1 MFSKLAIVKW
11 EEKCAVLHGVDSPG
25 RSSGPEVWRR
35 APESLP
41 EIPSLPPSSSGG
53 WSSPQAAWRS
63 GPRTPCELWLPPCTH
78 PRPSVPS
85 PLVSVTSPR
94 CQPWWSTRD
103 RTVSE
108 RLSESPRFV
117 GRPGWCGVGWGKALI
132 FRQNPWYRLVWSGGI
147 KGMEGGCQ
155 PEPEIA
161 YPHLLFHV
169 LDVEHR
175 LDLLPHL
182 PPGPCA
188 QGQVLAEVPLY
199 DLQGQPVGNI
209 CTLLTQTLNT
219 YTC

>member
-1 MFSKLAIVKW
+1 
-11 EEKCAVLHGVDSPG
+11 
-25 RSSGPEVWRR
+25 
-35 APESLP
+35 
-41 EIPSLPPSSSGG
+41 
-53 WSSPQAAWRS
+53 
-63 GPRTPCELWLPPCTH
+63 
-78 PRPSVPS
+78 
-85 PLVSVTSPR
+85 
-94 CQPWWSTRD
+94 
-103 RTVSE
+103 
-108 RLSESPRFV
+108 
-117 GRPGWCGVGWGKALI
+117 
-132 FRQNPWYRLVWSGGI
+132 
-147 KGMEGGCQ
+147 MEGGCQ

-219 YTC
+219 HFSHCYKKGKKVYFNKNSS